1 MELFHL
7 RHNADRVDYHLR
19 LVERSGGPARCR
31 TMLPVVGGGRSMTGE
46 PTTSG
51 GRRVVRW
58 LVPALLCLAWFALGG
73 LLGPFTGKLAEVQ
86 TNDATAFLPED
97 AESTQVAELQ
107 RNLSGEESVPAIAVF
122 EFDREV
128 SETDLASVGEL
139 AGQVAQLD
147 GIVGEPS
154 PPVPSKDGRAVQLV
168 VQVDGGDGADA
179 DEVVNAV
186 RETLAASDADVYVTG
201 PAGFIADLGE
211 AFGDIDGLLIRV
223 ALAAVMVILLVVYRS
238 PLLPIVV
245 LLSSVLALSGAAAV
259 VYRLADNEVITLN
272 GQSQGIMFI
281 LVVGAATDYA
291 LLLVARFREE
301 LRDHASRFVAMRR
314 AVRGALPAIVASGG
328 TVILGVLC
336 LLASE
341 LNSNRDLGPVAAIG
355 IAFSM
360 LAALTFLPAVLVLL
374 GRAAFWPFRP
384 RLGSPHPEQSG
395 VWGKLAGLIGRR
407 PRRVWVVTVLAL
419 GVMAAFIPRLD
430 ADGVAQRDLFR
441 GEVESV
447 TGQDVLAEHFPAG
460 AGDPALVAA
469 PIEQLDA
476 VVAAVADSPGVA
488 EAVPFTSGPPGSGD
502 APPAEADGRGLVL
515 ATLED
520 AADSRAAEQ
529 TVRRLRD
536 TLPAEFG
543 EDVLVGGDTA
553 VQLDTDEAS
562 KRDRLLII
570 PLVLAVVFVVIAILL
585 RALIAPAVLLLA
597 NVLSFAATLGVA
609 ALVFEFVFGFDS
621 IDPAVPLFGFVFL
634 VALGI
639 DYSIFLMTRVR
650 EEAHR
655 FGARPGILRGLSVTG
670 GVITSAGLVLAAT
683 FSALAVVPLAFLL
696 QIAFI
701 VAFGVLLDTF
711 VVRSLLVP
719 ALSYDIGSK
728 LWWPGR
734 LASATSVP
742 SDRPQEAREG
752 AAISGRDERA

>member
-1 MELFHL
+1 M
-7 RHNADRVDYHLR
+7 D
-19 LVERSGGPARCR
+19 ER
-31 TMLPVVGGGRSMTGE
+31 
-46 PTTSG
+46 TST
-51 GRRVVRW
+51 GRRILRW
-58 LVPALLCLAWFALGG
+58 LVPALLTVVWLGLGG

-86 TNDATAFLPED
+86 TNDAAAFLPAD

-107 RNLSGEESVPAIAVF
+107 RGLSGEETVPAIAVF
-122 EFDREV
+122 EFDGPVGEA
-128 SETDLASVGEL
+128 ELATVAEL
-139 AGQVAQLD
+139 AGRVGQVD
-147 GIVGEPS
+147 GVVGEPG
-154 PPVPSKDGRAVQLV
+154 PPIPSEDGQAVQLV
-168 VQVDGGDGADA
+168 IQVDGAQGGAASDVVEEVRDVLADA
-179 DEVVNAV
+179 
-186 RETLAASDADVYVTG
+186 DADVYVAG

-211 AFGDIDGLLIRV
+211 AFGDIDGLLLRV
-223 ALAAVMVILLVVYRS
+223 ALVAVLVILLVVYRS
-238 PLLPIVV
+238 PLLPFVV
-245 LLSSVLALSGAAAV
+245 LTSAVLALSAAAAV
-259 VYRLADNEVITLN
+259 VYRLADGGVITLN

-314 AVRGALPAIVASGG
+314 AVGGALPAILASGG

-360 LAALTFLPAVLVLL
+360 LAALTFLPAVLLLL

-384 RLGSPHPEQSG
+384 RLGSPHPEQRG
-395 VWGKLAGLIGRR
+395 VWGRLAGLVGRR

-419 GVMAAFIPRLD
+419 AALAAFVPRLD
-430 ADGVAQRDLFR
+430 ADGVAQRDLFLA
-441 GEVESV
+441 EVESV

-460 AGDPALVAA
+460 AGSPALVAA
-469 PIEQLDA
+469 PVDQLDA
-476 VVAAVADSPGVA
+476 VVAAVADDPGVA
-488 EAVPFTSGPPGSGD
+488 DAAPFTAGPPGD
-502 APPAEADGRGLVL
+502 ARPAEADGRALVL
-515 ATLED
+515 ATLQD
-520 AADSRAAEQ
+520 AADSAAAEE
-529 TVRRLRD
+529 TVLRLRG
-536 TLPAEFG
+536 TLPAQFG
-543 EDVLVGGDTA
+543 DDVLVGGDTA
-553 VQLDTDEAS
+553 VQIDTDAAS
-562 KRDRLLII
+562 ARDRLVII

-585 RALIAPAVLLLA
+585 RALIAPAVVLLA
-597 NVLSFAATLGVA
+597 NVVSFFATLGVS

-650 EEAHR
+650 EETR
-655 FGARPGILRGLSVTG
+655 KIGTRPGILRGLSVTG

-683 FSALAVVPLAFLL
+683 FSALAVVPIAFLV

-719 ALSYDIGSK
+719 ALSYDIGPK

-734 LASATSVP
+734 LATMGSL
-742 SDRPQEAREG
+742 DRGEGVREPV
-752 AAISGRDERA
+752 ST